1 MYLRLSNIPF
11 TSYYEFH
18 ISRRARDRYDF
29 DAAIFQLNG
38 NVLFADFK
46 AAREFAQRMNL
57 QSESTVKAG
66 DINAL
71 GLIDEI
77 LHYVVGLYKYQTRPR
92 VFEEGLSYLYA
103 RLGPEMVDAALLS
116 FVAQFP
122 PVAVY
127 RGEISPTEVLEA
139 KWRRDS

>member
-1 MYLRLSNIPF
+1 MHLRLSDIPL
-11 TSYYEFH
+11 TGNYEFH
-18 ISRRARDRYDF
+18 ISRRARDRYDL

-77 LHYVVGLYKYQTRPR
+77 LHYVVGLYKQQLQPR
-92 VFEEGLSYLYA
+92 VFEEGLYYLYA

-127 RGEISPTEVLEA
+127 RGVDFTDRVLEA
-139 KWRRDS
+139 KWWRDS